1 MKSRSSS
8 ERRRWRNDVKS
19 FKKELLQR
27 EEVRC
32 NICIVLFNIRDDHLQ
47 KAVKEVLGSADVILS
62 TITGASP
69 EGSLRYDVIDW
80 SKLI

>member
-32 NICIVLFNIRDDHLQ
+32 DIVLYNSYRDDCLQ

-80 SKLI
+80 LKLL